1 MQPGAERMV
10 RELARTAE
18 ARCRPAQA
26 ASLLGLAELMRSGE
40 PALLA
45 AAGALW
51 REELSSVSRLTR
63 LLGDSWQSEDAL
75 HAGLCLRACQAVQ
88 RWFDEAAASQGVQ

>member
-1 MQPGAERMV
+1 MQPDAERMV

-18 ARCRPAQA
+18 ARRRPAQA
-26 ASLLGLAELMRSGE
+26 ESLLGLAQLMRSGE
-40 PALLA
+40 PAHMA

-51 REELSSVSRLTR
+51 HEELKAVSGLTR

-75 HAGLCLRACQAVQ
+75 HAGLCLRACLAVQ
-88 RWFDEAAASQGVQ
+88 QWFEEAAARQGEQ